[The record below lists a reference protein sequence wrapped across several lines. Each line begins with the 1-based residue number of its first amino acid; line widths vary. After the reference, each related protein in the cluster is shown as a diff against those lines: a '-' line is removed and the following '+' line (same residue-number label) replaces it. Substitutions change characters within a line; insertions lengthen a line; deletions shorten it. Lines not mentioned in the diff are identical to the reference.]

1 MKGIEDKIKEEAVP
15 SSFDNT
21 LSSKKD
27 NFMIILY
34 SKKINNFNEFFL
46 KYNNFVNLPYLE
58 CPNCNSTNI
67 IKWGSYNRNI
77 NYLNE
82 FIVEYKI
89 INIQRVKC
97 KNCGKTHA
105 LIPYFIVPYR
115 INTLD
120 IILKSLLNDTDID
133 ISFDTIYKWNKDF
146 NKFYPYLK
154 TMFFNISKLEIIKK
168 LNDNILTYFI
178 HYFKLNKKI
187 FMMMKSGFYNIA
199 FF

>member
-1 MKGIEDKIKEEAVP
+1 
-15 SSFDNT
+15 
-21 LSSKKD
+21 
-27 NFMIILY
+27 MIILY
-34 SKKINNFNEFFL
+34 SEKINNFNEFFK

-67 IKWGSYNRNI
+67 IKWGSYKRNI
-77 NYLNE
+77 NYLNKS
-82 FIVEYKI
+82 IIEYNI

-97 KNCGKTHA
+97 KICGKTHA
-105 LIPYFIVPYR
+105 LLPYFIVPYR

-120 IILKSLLNDTDID
+120 IILKSLLNDIDID
-133 ISFDTIYKWNKDF
+133 ISFDTIYRWNKDF
-146 NKFYPYLK
+146 NKFLPYLK

-178 HYFKLNKKI
+178 RYFKLNKKI
-187 FMMMKSGFYNIA
+187 FMMMKPGFYNIA